1 MYFYKVLRFIANI
14 IFRIIYRIEIINKDN
29 IPKVGRF
36 LLCSNHISIFD
47 PVILSIVVPREIAW
61 MGKKELFKNKILS
74 KLLYRLGV
82 FPVDRDEAELST
94 IRHAMK
100 LLKNEGVLGIFPEG
114 TRVKEMNIENAKPGV
129 ALIGIKTKS
138 PILPVYIEGTY
149 KPFSKLKVY
158 FGEPFDFSDA
168 YGDKLTTGDY
178 KIYGQKIL
186 NSIYSIKSKQE
197 GLD

>member
-61 MGKKELFKNKILS
+61 MGKKELFTNKILS